1 MLAGSSHA
9 VASFSWPVSRKNSSR
24 SRQTVPAA
32 SCSATVPQTSARL
45 NPAASLYDVLGLS
58 CKASADDIKAA
69 YRRLAR
75 TYHPDVVASDDKN
88 ESTSHFMAIHCAY
101 STLSDPEQRAEYDRK
116 LSAKRPSFHTSIYG
130 GSRRTWETDQ
140 CW

>member
-1 MLAGSSHA
+1 MLAGSSHV

-24 SRQTVPAA
+24 SKQMVPAI
-32 SCSATVPQTSARL
+32 SCSATVPQTSAHL
-45 NPAASLYDVLGLS
+45 NPTATLYDVLGLS

-75 TYHPDVVASDDKN
+75 KCHPDVAASDNKN
-88 ESTSHFMAIHCAY
+88 ESTSRFMAIHDAY

-116 LSAKRPSFHTSIYG
+116 LSAKIFHISIYG
-130 GSRRTWETDQ
+130 RRRRTWETDQ